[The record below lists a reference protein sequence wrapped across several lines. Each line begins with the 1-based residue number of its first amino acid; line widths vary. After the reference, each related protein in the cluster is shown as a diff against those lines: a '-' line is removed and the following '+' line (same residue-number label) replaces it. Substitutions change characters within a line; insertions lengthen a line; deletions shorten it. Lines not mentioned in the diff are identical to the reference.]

1 MHEALTIAAFTFN
14 ALALLY
20 LGGEV
25 VHLRRQLV
33 DVNDKLWDVSNDV
46 NYVAHVV
53 REARGK

>member
-1 MHEALTIAAFTFN
+1 MYEALTIAAFTFN

-25 VHLRRQLV
+25 ADLRRQLV
-33 DVNDKLWDVSNDV
+33 EVSDKLWDISNDV
-46 NYVAHVV
+46 NYVTHVV